1 MPVVDA
7 SVVVDWVAP
16 DVDTAQGA
24 GQLLVRLIEEDASL
38 YAPRFLFQEVANALL
53 SGCRRGRWDGA
64 SADRAYEHLLRLPV
78 ELIDTAA
85 DRDRAWDLSRRY
97 DEHPIYDMIYV
108 AVAERLA
115 DRLYTADARLLER
128 LFTASFVVKV

>member
-16 DVDTAQGA
+16 DVDRSGRA
-24 GQLLVRLIEEDASL
+24 GQLLVRLIAERASL
-38 YAPRFLFQEVANALL
+38 YAPRLLFEEVANALL
-53 SGCRRGRWDGA
+53 TGCRRGRWDGM

-78 ELIDTAA
+78 ELIDTPA
-85 DRDRAWDLSRRY
+85 DRDRAWDLSRRH

-115 DRLYTADARLLER
+115 DRLYTADARLRER
-128 LFTASFVVKV
+128 LVTASFVIAV